1 MVASAVSRGLS
12 DCFTAYQAFTEELKV
27 KFMLSLYAK
36 KSCASQRQTGGLG
49 YLGECLKGQQH
60 EKETILNAEVYN
72 VYMKDLILR

>member
-36 KSCASQRQTGGLG
+36 KKLCKPEADWRVGLFRRMFEG
-49 YLGECLKGQQH
+49 
-60 EKETILNAEVYN
+60 TAA
-72 VYMKDLILR
+72 